1 MKESNVFP
9 GSWEMCC
16 TSYLSQCS
24 VPENS
29 GTLYCSSYSFAEH
42 IHFALLP
49 HLSGTSSGILWKGG
63 SIFGDW
69 THWLGFRICA
79 IGSLVMFMRDRSD
92 SGGLFG
98 FGWQIHRLGG
108 VGGGGI
114 SHSGATEVCQWR
126 SKEADS
132 RSIPHAQHGFKC
144 TRTVPEHVAIAKK
157 NKI

>member
-29 GTLYCSSYSFAEH
+29 GTLYCRSYLFAEL

-92 SGGLFG
+92 SGGVVWL
-98 FGWQIHRLGG
+98 WMTDSQTWG
-108 VGGGGI
+108 VGWEGE
-114 SHSGATEVCQWR
+114 AFLTQEQQR
-126 SKEADS
+126 SVNEDPKK
-132 RSIPHAQHGFKC
+132 Q
-144 TRTVPEHVAIAKK
+144 TVDQYHMHNMDLNARALFQ
-157 NKI
+157 NMLW